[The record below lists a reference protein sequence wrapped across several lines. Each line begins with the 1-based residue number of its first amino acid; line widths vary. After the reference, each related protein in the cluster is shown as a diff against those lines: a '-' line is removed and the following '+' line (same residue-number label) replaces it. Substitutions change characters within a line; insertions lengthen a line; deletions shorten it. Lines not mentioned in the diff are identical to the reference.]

1 MAHSDPKKMSLD
13 QVLRLVE
20 QLPAD
25 EQEQLRLKLNGKAW
39 GEEWDR
45 LAQKIQDKFQL
56 DGVPIPTEAE
66 VMAEVKAVRNQRKAE
81 RA

>member
-1 MAHSDPKKMSLD
+1 MAHSDPKKMSLE

-20 QLPAD
+20 QLPAV
-25 EQEQLRLKLNGKAW
+25 EQEQLRHKLNGKAW

-45 LAQKIQDKFQL
+45 LSQKIQDKFQL
-56 DGVPIPTEAE
+56 DAVPVPTEAE